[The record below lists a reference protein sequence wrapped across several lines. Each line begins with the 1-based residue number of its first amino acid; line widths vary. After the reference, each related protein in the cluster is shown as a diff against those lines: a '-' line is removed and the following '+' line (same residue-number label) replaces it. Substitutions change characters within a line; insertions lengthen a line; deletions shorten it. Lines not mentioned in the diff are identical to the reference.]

1 MNNTKST
8 DKYQSL
14 YDLQYSLT
22 KLFEGFDY
30 HPDQVKLKIPNK
42 FQRTLDHYINGGVD
56 RDFVNDLREQI
67 DAVIDIAEGKRLDAW
82 SAEETAKEYKKKL
95 EEYEKM
101 ISDQLIYIHSLKE
114 ELSAQTLNN
123 ASIVKDPSLETKETE
138 KPYLDVVTEIIALRD
153 RQMLKKDHLA
163 SIGEPED
170 APSYKIIDATLRE
183 TAQILK
189 NMGVDVLDVM
199 EKFSPYEQT
208 AVGTEETEDEALW
221 GTVFSVVRPGYRY
234 HGEVLRVAEVI
245 VYTKKA

>member
-1 MNNTKST
+1 MNTTKST

-22 KLFEGFDY
+22 KLFEGLDY
-30 HPDQVKLKIPNK
+30 HPNKVKLKIPGK

-95 EEYEKM
+95 DEYEKM

-114 ELSAQTLNN
+114 ELSAQASNN
-123 ASIVKDPSLETKETE
+123 ASIVKKPSLETKET
-138 KPYLDVVTEIIALRD
+138 
-153 RQMLKKDHLA
+153 
-163 SIGEPED
+163 ED

-208 AVGTEETEDEALW
+208 AVGTEETEDEALL
-221 GTVFSVVRPGYRY
+221 GTIFSVVRPGYRY
-234 HGEVLRVAEVI
+234 RGEVLRVAEVI